1 MMNMVE
7 RIRTFI
13 AIDIVDNSILDKI
26 VSVQR
31 DLSSCNAR
39 LKLVKRENIHLTLR
53 FLGEITSLLLED
65 VRKIVEKIEYNSFKI
80 TLSGLG
86 AFPSSS
92 NPRVIWIGLSEGAK
106 HAENIFNFLENEL
119 KRIGFRPEPKGFSPH
134 ITIARVKYGDRRCLS
149 KIINKN
155 INTFFGSMQVT
166 SINLKKS
173 TLTSTGPIYETL
185 YSKKL
190 VNTEFY

>member
-1 MMNMVE
+1 MVE

-13 AIDIVDNSILDKI
+13 AIDIVDDGILDKI
-26 VSVQR
+26 ISVQR

-53 FLGEITSLLLED
+53 FLGEITPLLLED
-65 VRKIVEKIEYNSFKI
+65 VQKIVEKIEYNSFKI
-80 TLSGLG
+80 ALSGLG
-86 AFPSSS
+86 AFPSQM
-92 NPRVIWIGLSEGAK
+92 NPRVIWIGLSEGIE
-106 HAENIFNFLENEL
+106 HVENIFKYLEGEL
-119 KRIGFRPEPKGFSPH
+119 RKIGFKPDPKGFSPH
-134 ITIARVKYGDRRCLS
+134 ITIARVKYGDKACLA
-149 KIINKN
+149 KIIRKN
-155 INTFFGSMQVT
+155 MNTFFGEMQVT

-190 VNTEFY
+190 ASQGQ